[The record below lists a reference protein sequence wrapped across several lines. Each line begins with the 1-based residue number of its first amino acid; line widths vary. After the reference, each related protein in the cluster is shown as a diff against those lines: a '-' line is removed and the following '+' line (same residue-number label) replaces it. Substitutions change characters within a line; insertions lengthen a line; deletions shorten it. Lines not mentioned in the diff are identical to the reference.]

1 MLGKFLLIDQ
11 RLNETRL
18 AIVKDT
24 VLEDFDDE
32 LSTKKLKKGNIYI
45 GRIMRIEHSLQAAFV
60 DFGFEKHGFLAFSE
74 IINPDTA
81 TTRPAPAKPEE
92 PETNESSIT
101 LAPPINPEIAPE
113 ISVTEDD
120 ERPARPLGIHGKI
133 HDFIKRQQLIM
144 VQVIKDERGSKGA
157 ALTTYISLPGR
168 YGFFLPNTPKAS
180 GISKKITDS
189 TEREA
194 LKTILGTLEV
204 PEGMSFILRSAA
216 IGRKKSE
223 IKRDYDFLMK
233 TWTTITAHPVTAIGL
248 VYAEQDLL
256 IRALRD
262 FYSSD
267 VQEVVIQ
274 GEEAFK
280 RARSYIRAVFP
291 SYAKKIQLH
300 STTCSL
306 FEKFNIESQ
315 IEAIY
320 NHTVLLPSGGSIV
333 LNQTEALVSID
344 VNSSKSTQER
354 NIEDTALKTN
364 LEACVAIARNLKLRD
379 LSGLIVIDFIDL
391 HPNKRPVIEKALKD
405 ALATDRARL
414 KIGKISEFGLLE
426 MSRQRLRQSL
436 MESNTHLCTTCHG
449 AGRLLSLPMQS
460 MRALRAIERMAATQN
475 SKTIEASGSADLV
488 LCLLNTHRGFLWE
501 IEKKYGT
508 TILIS
513 VDASSDSGA
522 LNIANPIP
530 LADVKSTDI
539 IAAPKKR
546 RRNRSKAGKNGDSTV
561 VQNPLDLTN
570 AHSNAGTNLSKNDAA
585 DKAEHQDSSPVPSS
599 TAMII
604 PLTQEVLPSSPAS
617 PIKESRWA
625 KLRKRRQAKIQ
636 ANTAFDG
643 PFLLTNPIG
652 RDAVEDVAPGGE
664 AESSKI
670 PASTETSLFSSVS
683 SAKDIPSVKEQPME
697 KPLDKPREK
706 GKKRTD
712 QNARSKKPLKHHLP
726 QEAAPFEPK
735 KTPDTTQQAVPQT
748 EVVTSKENTQKVP
761 KTHHRR
767 PNAKKD
773 RPTPTASSAPIPG
786 NAVILEVMPA
796 PSALG
801 ENPSLV
807 VSESKEMM
815 ATPRN
820 PSDERQKKRQKSK
833 KLVPKELTLHPSP
846 TPLAK
851 AADPVKPSGI
861 PEKSKRAPEKASPV
875 RFKPSGGIVLL
886 PTRSR

>member
-74 IINPDTA
+74 IIGPDTA
-81 TTRPAPAKPEE
+81 APRPTPAKQTE
-92 PETNESSIT
+92 PETNEPSIT
-101 LAPPINPEIAPE
+101 LAPPITSAPSITLAPPIAPDLALE
-113 ISVTEDD
+113 ISLTEDD
-120 ERPARPLGIHGKI
+120 ERPARPLGVQGKV

-189 TEREA
+189 AERDA
-194 LKTILGTLEV
+194 LKTILGTLDV
-204 PEGMSFILRSAA
+204 PDGMSFILRSAS

-233 TWTTITAHPVTAIGL
+233 TWTTITAQPVNAIGL

-291 SYAKKIQLH
+291 SFAKKIQLH
-300 STTCSL
+300 NEPCSL
-306 FEKFNIESQ
+306 FEKFHIESQ

-460 MRALRAIERMAATQN
+460 MRALRAIERVAANQD

-488 LCLLNTHRGFLWE
+488 LYLLNTHRGFLWE

-508 TILIS
+508 TIMIS
-513 VDASSDSGA
+513 VDAACDSGA
-522 LNIANPIP
+522 LTITTPSP
-530 LADVKSTDI
+530 LAEVKSADVM
-539 IAAPKKR
+539 AAPKKR
-546 RRNRSKAGKNGDSTV
+546 RRNRSKSAKNGDSV
-561 VQNPLDLTN
+561 GVQSPSEWSP
-570 AHSNAGTNLSKNDAA
+570 AHSDA
-585 DKAEHQDSSPVPSS
+585 DTPPGSDTAETRGCDPAQSST

-604 PLTQEVLPSSPAS
+604 PLTQEVLPPLSVLPV
-617 PIKESRWA
+617 KESRWA

-636 ANTAFDG
+636 ATALQDD

-652 RDAVEDVAPGGE
+652 IDTDGHE
-664 AESSKI
+664 
-670 PASTETSLFSSVS
+670 STETNVISAVSVVKEIP
-683 SAKDIPSVKEQPME
+683 SAKETPLE
-697 KPLDKPREK
+697 KPQSKPHSKPRQK
-706 GKKRTD
+706 DKKPTD
-712 QNARSKKPLKHHLP
+712 QTSRSHKPLNQTMP
-726 QEAAPFEPK
+726 QEVEQSESK
-735 KTPDTTQQAVPQT
+735 KTPEQKTLLT
-748 EVVTSKENTQKVP
+748 EVSTPQESQQKSSK
-761 KTHHRR
+761 HRKR
-767 PNAKKD
+767 QNAKKD
-773 RPTPTASSAPIPG
+773 RSTPSSAPIQG
-786 NAVILEVMPA
+786 NAVTAGPILAPMPPVANAPMAVA
-796 PSALG
+796 PS
-801 ENPSLV
+801 
-807 VSESKEMM
+807 KETTV
-815 ATPRN
+815 TPHTT
-820 PSDERQKKRQKSK
+820 SQERQKKRAKSK
-833 KLVPKELTLHPSP
+833 PFLPESRTPPSS
-846 TPLAK
+846 LAK
-851 AADPVKPSGI
+851 DNPSPVKP
-861 PEKSKRAPEKASPV
+861 PKVKEKANRPPASPV
-875 RFKPSGGIVLL
+875 RVKPSGGIVLL

>member
-18 AIVKDT
+18 AIVKDM

-74 IINPDTA
+74 IIGPDTTA
-81 TTRPAPAKPEE
+81 IRPIPANPAE
-92 PETNESSIT
+92 PEINESAIT
-101 LAPPINPEIAPE
+101 LAPPINPDPITEI
-113 ISVTEDD
+113 IVTEDD
-120 ERPARPLGIHGKI
+120 ERPARLLGIHGKV

-189 TEREA
+189 KERDV
-194 LKTILGTLEV
+194 LKTILGTLDV
-204 PEGMSFILRSAA
+204 PDGMSFILRSAA

-223 IKRDYDFLMK
+223 IKRDYDFLVK
-233 TWTTITAHPVTAIGL
+233 TWNSITAHPVNAIGL
-248 VYAEQDLL
+248 IYAEQDLL

-262 FYSSD
+262 FYSHD

-274 GEEAFK
+274 GEDAFK
-280 RARSYIRAVFP
+280 RARSYIREVFP

-300 STTCSL
+300 SATCSL

-364 LEACVAIARNLKLRD
+364 LEACIAIARNLKLRD

-436 MESNTHLCTTCHG
+436 MESNTHLCTMCHG

-475 SKTIEASGSADLV
+475 SKTIDASGSADLV
-488 LCLLNTHRGFLWE
+488 LCLLNTHREFLWE

-508 TILIS
+508 TIMIS
-513 VDASSDSGA
+513 VDSAADSGA
-522 LNIANPIP
+522 LNIVKPTP
-530 LADVKSTDI
+530 LADVKSTEI
-539 IAAPKKR
+539 LSAPKKR
-546 RRNRSKAGKNGDSTV
+546 RRNRSKSGKNGDSV
-561 VQNPLDLTN
+561 VFQNPSDLINTP
-570 AHSNAGTNLSKNDAA
+570 SNSGTNLGRSEAHDTEEFHDSGSVPITA
-585 DKAEHQDSSPVPSS
+585 DV
-599 TAMII
+599 MI
-604 PLTQEVLPSSPAS
+604 PLNQEVLTPSSPAL
-617 PIKESRWA
+617 PVKESRWA
-625 KLRKRRQAKIQ
+625 RLRKRRQAKIQ
-636 ANTAFDG
+636 ANAAGDG
-643 PFLLTNPIG
+643 PCVLTNAIG
-652 RDAVEDVAPGGE
+652 TDGVLDAVQEQE
-664 AESSKI
+664 IESSKI
-670 PASTETSLFSSVS
+670 PESTEKILSSVVYPG
-683 SAKDIPSVKEQPME
+683 KETPSVSE
-697 KPLDKPREK
+697 KPLVKPREK
-706 GKKRTD
+706 GKKRTHQNPPLNTPMKQNLLRD
-712 QNARSKKPLKHHLP
+712 AEQNAS
-726 QEAAPFEPK
+726 Q
-735 KTPDTTQQAVPQT
+735 KTPDATPQSVSQTKAVTPQD
-748 EVVTSKENTQKVP
+748 STQKVP
-761 KTHHRR
+761 SNHRR
-767 PNAKKD
+767 RVHDKKD
-773 RPTPTASSAPIPG
+773 RPSSVTTSAPIHG
-786 NAVILEVMPA
+786 LSVNLMPIHGLSV
-796 PSALG
+796 P
-801 ENPSLV
+801 V
-807 VSESKEMM
+807 VSASMAMPESKDTMV
-815 ATPRN
+815 TPRN
-820 PSDERQKKRQKSK
+820 PSDDLTRQKKRSKSK
-833 KLVPKELTLHPSP
+833 KFLPKESESQTLPE
-846 TPLAK
+846 PLAK
-851 AADPVKPSGI
+851 AKPVPVKPSGAI
-861 PEKSKRAPEKASPV
+861 KANGTIEKTFPV
-875 RFKPSGGIVLL
+875 RVQSSGGIVLL
-886 PTRSR
+886 PTRLR